1 MVWVNERTVDGCRNW
16 IIPPQVGGTDNVGDI
31 SKIISYFVHQA
42 LGWKDS
48 FFQTEYII
56 QEVLGQDG
64 SHTKRDVVSMLN
76 LSAEAHVIKKV
87 VKQRRD

>member
-1 MVWVNERTVDGCRNW
+1 MMLGTFTRLFLSLSTKL
-16 IIPPQVGGTDNVGDI
+16 QVGRI
-31 SKIISYFVHQA
+31 
-42 LGWKDS
+42 L

-76 LSAEAHVIKKV
+76 LFAEAHVIKKV
-87 VKQRRD
+87 VKQRRDYENGYFLMRLEPNQS